1 MGESTIEPRNKEREQ
16 MSRIVIILFAGLWL
30 VASVHAETGYVTDML
45 QLEMYSTADMVGAP
59 LRKLR
64 SGDKVE
70 VVERTGRLARVKS
83 DSGQEGWV
91 KGLYLVPDEPA
102 RTRVNQ
108 LERSNQGL
116 ENTVKKLR
124 SQLVAEQG
132 AVKEL
137 QQVQNG
143 TEEQRAATD
152 AEVEKLRRRNE
163 RLKSS
168 LAAYGMN
175 VPLTWLFIAMVI
187 AVSGGFVG
195 GWYWIDKRS
204 RERHGGF
211 RIY

>member
-45 QLEMYSTADMVGAP
+45 QLEMYSTADMAGAP
-59 LRKLR
+59 LRNLR

-70 VVERTGRLARVKS
+70 VVERNGRVARVKS
-83 DSGQEGWV
+83 DDGQEGWV
-91 KGLYLVPDEPA
+91 KGLYLVADEPA

-108 LERSNQGL
+108 LEQSNKGL

-124 SQLVAEQG
+124 SQLAAEQG
-132 AVKEL
+132 ALTEL
-137 QQVQNG
+137 EQVQSG
-143 TEEQRAATD
+143 TEEQRATT
-152 AEVEKLRRRNE
+152 ESELENLRSENARLE
-163 RLKSS
+163 RS
-168 LAAYGMN
+168 LSAYGIN

-187 AVSGGFVG
+187 AVTGGFAG
-195 GWYWIDKRS
+195 CWYWIDRRS
-204 RERHGGF
+204 RDRHGGY